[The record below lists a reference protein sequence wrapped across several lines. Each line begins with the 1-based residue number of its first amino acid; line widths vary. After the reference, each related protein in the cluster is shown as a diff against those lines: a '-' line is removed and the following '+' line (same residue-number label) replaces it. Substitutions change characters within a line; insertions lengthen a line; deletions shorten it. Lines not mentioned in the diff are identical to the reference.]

1 MNFSEVS
8 KKTKQLKL
16 ITNIFAELIEK
27 YKYNNNILF
36 ALRTILKD
44 SRKELLK
51 EMKRDIEVDLNAR
64 RYLNGLYSFLITSKS
79 FIKFLL

>member
-16 ITNIFAELIEK
+16 ITNMFAELIEK

-36 ALRTILKD
+36 ALRTILRD
-44 SRKELLK
+44 SRRELQ
-51 EMKRDIEVDLNAR
+51 EVINQNIEVDLNAR
-64 RYLNGLYSFLITSKS
+64 QYLDELYLQLNSS
-79 FIKFLL
+79 

>member
-64 RYLNGLYSFLITSKS
+64 RYLNGLYLQLNAS
-79 FIKFLL
+79 